1 MDTFYNPRHRRES
14 LHHNLPMRL
23 FSETQLV
30 GSGLLVQRAPL
41 LVSAVL
47 AGLLGWSVMAW
58 VLKWPQA
65 SSAPLVAPTAS
76 VVTFDTALVA
86 RALGETQ
93 AVEAAPVNAVL
104 VLSGVVVAQQDAQGV
119 AVISVNGQAPKPV
132 RVGQAVNAD
141 WRLASV
147 GPREAVVVSAQG
159 ARMTLTLPVPAK

>member
-1 MDTFYNPRHRRES
+1 
-14 LHHNLPMRL
+14 MRL

-159 ARMTLTLPVPAK
+159 ARMTLTLPAPAK